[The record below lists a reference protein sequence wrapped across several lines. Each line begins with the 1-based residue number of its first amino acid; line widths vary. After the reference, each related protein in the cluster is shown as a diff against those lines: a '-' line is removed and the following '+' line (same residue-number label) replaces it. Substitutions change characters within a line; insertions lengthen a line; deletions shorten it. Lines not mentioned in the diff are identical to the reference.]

1 MFVAAGVATKNLM
14 AMQNGVPLITTSAGA
29 KVRLP
34 RSSRRHRAASQPACC
49 LRGGA
54 QGMKYEE
61 TWGGFKIGDSTEVRR
76 GTHRE
81 ALLCGSASHHM
92 ACGVHWSGTP

>member
-1 MFVAAGVATKNLM
+1 M

-29 KVRLP
+29 KVHLSRG
-34 RSSRRHRAASQPACC
+34 SSRRIAAGVQP
-49 LRGGA
+49 RGGA

-76 GTHRE
+76 SRHASRGI
-81 ALLCGSASHHM
+81 ALRQRLAPY
-92 ACGVHWSGTP
+92 GVWRTLVGYPVSTP